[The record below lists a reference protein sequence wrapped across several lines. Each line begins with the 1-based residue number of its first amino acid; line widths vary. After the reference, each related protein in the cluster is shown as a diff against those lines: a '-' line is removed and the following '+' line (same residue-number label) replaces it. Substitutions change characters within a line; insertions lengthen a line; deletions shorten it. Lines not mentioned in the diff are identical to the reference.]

1 MNELANL
8 NKQYDELHTKYKAVL
23 NRIFQYREIDSTISN
38 FIDTNINYNNDN
50 ILKLQVFLDKSIYNR
65 LCGERD
71 SLLYQMQE
79 VNNAIINLKKGTEDS
94 NIIDECGNCNK
105 NTCYGC
111 DKQ

>member
-1 MNELANL
+1 MNEMTNL

-38 FIDTNINYNNDN
+38 FMDTNFNCNNDN
-50 ILKLQVFLDKSIYNR
+50 ILKLQSFLDKSIYNR

-79 VNNAIINLKKGTEDS
+79 VNNAIINLKKGSEGV